1 MPLKRLIVEMGTGND
16 LYGEDFTKAS
26 VRAVQDALH
35 HSSLTLFRSLN
46 IDPNSMV
53 VNVIIGVEKPDQVN
67 TDIVAKQIPYGTVT
81 VTATHGGLYLPDPEN
96 QITTVV
102 ATAAVVASIE
112 ITDERFALSVHPA
125 A

>member
-1 MPLKRLIVEMGTGND
+1 MALKRMIVEMGTGND
-16 LYGEDFTKAS
+16 LYGEDYTKAA

-35 HSSLTLFRSLN
+35 HSSLTLFKSLN
-46 IDPNSMV
+46 IDPDSMTV
-53 VNVIIGVEKPDQVN
+53 TVTIGIEKPEKVD
-67 TDIVAKQIPYGTVT
+67 TDIVAKQIPYGSVS

-112 ITDERFALSVHPA
+112 VAQERFTL
-125 A
+125 